1 MKLKI
6 YKEFNKLFKD
16 DKEGLKQ
23 QLFLNSYV
31 EKYYDEID
39 RLLLYHGIGTGKT
52 RTSIIIA
59 EKIMK
64 IRPYMKPIIILPAR
78 LKTNY
83 IDELHSYLNDKQIRD
98 IQNKYKI
105 YTYEFISNLFKKSN
119 DINKSLNDLTKN
131 KIIIIAIVGVN

>member
-1 MKLKI
+1 MRLKI

-23 QLFLNSYV
+23 QIFLNSYV

-52 RTSIIIA
+52 RSSIIIA

-64 IRPYMKPIIILPAR
+64 IKPEMKPVIILPAR

-83 IDELHSYLNDKQIRD
+83 IDELHSYLNDNQIKEIKDR
-98 IQNKYKI
+98 YSI
-105 YTYEFISNLFKKSN
+105 YSYEFI
-119 DINKSLNDLTKN
+119 INKFN
-131 KIIIIAIVGVN
+131 